1 MKGMNALTSDDEPVI
16 SGGVIV
22 AYARRPN
29 QTSEIVQITRSEYD
43 RLLRERAAFA
53 EVSRAVDIFLAATT
67 CQVMSPDV
75 CAFVAGNVTGI
86 VRRFDEA
93 EAKREPVVYIIDAQ
107 KEPETP

>member
-1 MKGMNALTSDDEPVI
+1 MAE
-16 SGGVIV
+16 
-22 AYARRPN
+22 RP
-29 QTSEIVQITRSEYD
+29 TDIGEIVQITRSEYD

-86 VRRFDEA
+86 VRR
-93 EAKREPVVYIIDAQ
+93 IDARGASDGLVQ
-107 KEPETP
+107 SVRPRGSLKPHTKARHRAACRG